1 MAETIYLKN
10 GKSLS
15 LISGNEF
22 ERAIKEELGEDA
34 AAYYTEIEEWA
45 ERASKD
51 EELSDISDYERE
63 LLKNHWCFTTLL
75 EDIKQIFELIA
86 EDIQDNQGLIKD
98 LLQKMMDKINK
109 QME

>member
-22 ERAIKEELGEDA
+22 ERVIKEELGEDA

-51 EELSDISDYERE
+51 EELSDISDYKRE

-75 EDIKQIFELIA
+75 DDIKKIFELIA

-98 LLQKMMDKINK
+98 VLDKMMVKINK
-109 QME
+109 QL